1 MFSYR
6 GIKKRLN
13 EMCIIY
19 ETLSSKLIRGAVDVR
34 DRGPKDG
41 VARNSARTSRSGK
54 FCARNLSLESHTGE
68 RLCAQTLLIPNFCLL
83 QV

>member
-1 MFSYR
+1 
-6 GIKKRLN
+6 
-13 EMCIIY
+13 MCIIY

-41 VARNSARTSRSGK
+41 VARNSARTCRPGK